1 MPIAGQKLISPGN
14 DTGGDSEF
22 AGQVNDLL
30 GGLERADI
38 AVKARRDK
46 CLRRE
51 RIGLFFTRVTI
62 APVIDKEV
70 FFLILYDVASFMKK

>member
-1 MPIAGQKLISPGN
+1 MPVAGQKLISPGN
-14 DTGGDSEF
+14 DTGSNSEF
-22 AGQVNDLL
+22 VGQVNDLM
-30 GGLERADI
+30 GGLKNADFV
-38 AVKARRDK
+38 VKARRDQ